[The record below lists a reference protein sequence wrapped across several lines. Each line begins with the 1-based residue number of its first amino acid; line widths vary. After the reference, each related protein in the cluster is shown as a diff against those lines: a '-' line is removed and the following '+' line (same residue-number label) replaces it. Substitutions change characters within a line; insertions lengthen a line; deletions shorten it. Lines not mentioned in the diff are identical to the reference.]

1 MKSKLK
7 NFSLNVSSII
17 EVEDNSIANENW
29 YVDKKDKVIPINTK
43 IIKYINLC
51 FLYRKRFIKNP
62 S

>member
-1 MKSKLK
+1 MP
-7 NFSLNVSSII
+7 FEFI

>member
-17 EVEDNSIANENW
+17 EVEDNSIANENS